1 MIMLDMLLAISLSGI
16 MELAQRNRNM
26 VIIAMVGVSALI
38 LVLLIAYLL
47 FSKPDDDDEENFEPK
62 ADKQFEREAKR
73 AEKRRAKEAK
83 RRAKLA
89 AKGKGGN
96 KDKDEGEGEGEGEGE
111 EAVDTPDRKA
121 SKKADKKAGKAG
133 KKAAKK
139 AGKLKSGKAAAGTA
153 TLMGETDYRLISER
167 ILRIGGKERTVLFA
181 AAGLDCLPITVVVNT
196 AIELAREGQRC
207 VLVDLDLKRDAIAM
221 AFDIAEEPN
230 RKDFTPR
237 LRNTAFENLMVWPA
251 HNFKLT
257 RHLNIG
263 PLTEAA
269 VAKFDY
275 VLINAPYLDGHVD
288 RRQIAS
294 VAKYGFIFTN
304 NSRQAARLS
313 ELFKD
318 TECKLVG
325 NIQIDPDAAS

>member
-1 MIMLDMLLAISLSGI
+1 MLDMLLAISLSGI

-47 FSKPDDDDEENFEPK
+47 FSKPDDDDEDEENFEPK
-62 ADKQFEREAKR
+62 PDKQFEREAKR

-133 KKAAKK
+133 KKA
-139 AGKLKSGKAAAGTA
+139 GKAAAGTA

-230 RKDFTPR
+230 RRDFTPR

-304 NSRQAARLS
+304 DPRQAARLA

>member
-1 MIMLDMLLAISLSGI
+1 MLDMLLAISLDGI
-16 MELAQRNRNM
+16 LELAQRNRNM
-26 VIIAMVGVSALI
+26 VIIAMVGTIALI
-38 LVLLIAYLL
+38 LVLLIGYLL
-47 FSKPDDDDEENFEPK
+47 FSKSDEDKAEEDFEPET
-62 ADKQFEREAKR
+62 DKQSQREAKR

-83 RRAKLA
+83 RRAKSA
-89 AKGKGGN
+89 AKGKGSN
-96 KDKDEGEGEGEGEGE
+96 RGEDE
-111 EAVDTPDRKA
+111 EAIDEPDRKA
-121 SKKADKKAGKAG
+121 SKKAGKI
-133 KKAAKK
+133 
-139 AGKLKSGKAAAGTA
+139 AAGTA
-153 TLMGETDYRLISER
+153 TRMSETDYRLISER

-237 LRNTAFENLMVWPA
+237 LRKTAFENLMVWPA
-251 HNFKLT
+251 HNFKLI

-304 NSRQAARLS
+304 NARQAERLA

-325 NIQIDPDAAS
+325 NIQIDPEAAQ

>member
-1 MIMLDMLLAISLSGI
+1 MLDLLLAISLSEI
-16 MELAQRNRNM
+16 LELAQRNRNM
-26 VIIAMVGVSALI
+26 VIIAMVGVIALV
-38 LVLLIAYLL
+38 LVLLVAYLF
-47 FSKPDDDDEENFEPK
+47 FSKSDDDDDKSFEPK
-62 ADKQFEREAKR
+62 VDKQSKREAKR

-83 RRAKLA
+83 RRDKLA
-89 AKGKGGN
+89 AKAK
-96 KDKDEGEGEGEGEGE
+96 GEGEGEGE
-111 EAVDTPDRKA
+111 EAIDEPDRKA
-121 SKKADKKAGKAG
+121 L

-139 AGKLKSGKAAAGTA
+139 AGKKAGKLKDGKAAAGAA

-167 ILRIGGKERTVLFA
+167 ILQIGGKERTVLFA

-196 AIELAREGQRC
+196 AIELAHEGQRC
-207 VLVDLDLKRDAIAM
+207 MLVDLDLKRDAIAM
-221 AFDIAEEPN
+221 AFDIAEEQN

-237 LRNTAFENLMVWPA
+237 LRKTAFENLMVWPA
-251 HNFKLT
+251 HNFKLI
-257 RHLNIG
+257 RHLNIR

-269 VAKFDY
+269 VEKFDY

-304 NSRQAARLS
+304 NPRQAARLA
-313 ELFKD
+313 ELFKE

-325 NIQIDPDAAS
+325 NIQIDPEASQ